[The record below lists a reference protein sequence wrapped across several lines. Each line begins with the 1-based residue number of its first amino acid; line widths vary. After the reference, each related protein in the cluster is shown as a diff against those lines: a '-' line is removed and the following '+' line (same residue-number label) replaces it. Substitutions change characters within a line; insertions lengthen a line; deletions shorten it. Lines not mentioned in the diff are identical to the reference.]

1 MNDSISI
8 KGDRELWIDFV
19 SKVKKDHK
27 EVWEVLSK
35 YIKDYLKRWMNI
47 KGESKWAFLK
57 ILKMDAAD

>member
-35 YIKDYLKRWMNI
+35 YIKDYLKR
-47 KGESKWAFLK
+47 
-57 ILKMDAAD
+57 